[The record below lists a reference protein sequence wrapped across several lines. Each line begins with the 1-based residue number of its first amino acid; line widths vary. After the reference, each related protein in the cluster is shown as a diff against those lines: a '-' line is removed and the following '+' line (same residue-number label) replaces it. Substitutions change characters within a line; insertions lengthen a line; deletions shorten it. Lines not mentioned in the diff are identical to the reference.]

1 MFAWKHISIRKLEP
15 LGHIVTSGLSVN
27 GEDQG
32 KTSATKSYEAMFIR
46 DPMKETLL
54 EG

>member
-1 MFAWKHISIRKLEP
+1 MFAWKTHQHQKARA